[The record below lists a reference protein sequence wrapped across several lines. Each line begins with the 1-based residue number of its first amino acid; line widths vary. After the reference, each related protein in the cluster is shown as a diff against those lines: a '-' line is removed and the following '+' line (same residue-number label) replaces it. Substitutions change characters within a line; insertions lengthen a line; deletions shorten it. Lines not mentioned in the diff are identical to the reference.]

1 MSIDFAEQVDIENCI
16 IWGDAMRV
24 LLASDQISPGEI
36 NCMLKEKGI
45 FIDGSDPSLTIP
57 LLSLTLLTPTEF
69 ERLISNAYDRESTL
83 KTNTD
88 EMTLTSTSGDWKGEI
103 LRNLSEISGGIKLG
117 TGFRYLVEPQAT
129 SRADGGLEI
138 YYKVERTD
146 CSQDWI
152 SQHRSYDASIV
163 FKQKKGSLVIEA
175 LKGYTTKETDRVNSI
190 LSRGVTRHLK
200 SKGVV
205 THEAPRGILFK
216 DFSNEERVRFFL
228 LMTGANDLSF
238 KFDQLVDVDI
248 VRDQA
253 AGTLPDNPAI
263 RWMENKVKKLH
274 VNGEKLHEIDL
285 VANKLFHKYCFLVRM
300 NATYKYKYGL
310 DDGTCSVT
318 FWFGGKTAHDTDYL
332 NTEFS
337 TSVDRIGRYAKK
349 TDKAIRAKIYESLG
363 KLRVDALKQ
372 IHEARV

>member
-1 MSIDFAEQVDIENCI
+1 MQTF
-16 IWGDAMRV
+16 
-24 LLASDQISPGEI
+24 
-36 NCMLKEKGI
+36 
-45 FIDGSDPSLTIP
+45 
-57 LLSLTLLTPTEF
+57 
-69 ERLISNAYDRESTL
+69 
-83 KTNTD
+83 
-88 EMTLTSTSGDWKGEI
+88 
-103 LRNLSEISGGIKLG
+103 
-117 TGFRYLVEPQAT
+117 
-129 SRADGGLEI
+129 
-138 YYKVERTD
+138 
-146 CSQDWI
+146 
-152 SQHRSYDASIV
+152 
-163 FKQKKGSLVIEA
+163 
-175 LKGYTTKETDRVNSI
+175 
-190 LSRGVTRHLK
+190 
-200 SKGVV
+200 
-205 THEAPRGILFK
+205 PRGIFFK

-238 KFDQLVDVDI
+238 NFDQLVDVDI

-300 NATYKYKYGL
+300 NATYKYQYGL
-310 DDGTCSVT
+310 DEGTCSVT

-337 TSVDRIGRYAKK
+337 TSVDRIGRYAKN

-372 IHEARV
+372 IHEARA